1 MRRKTKRKAKAK
13 TTLPEGLETIN
24 LNAAGIDIGS
34 TEHYVAVPPGG
45 SSEPVRSFGSYTA
58 ALYEMARWLKECG
71 ITSVAMESTG
81 SYWIAPYQVLE
92 ATGFEVILV
101 NSRHVKNLPG
111 RKTDVLDCQWL
122 QKLHTHGLLSGSFRP
137 VNKVCVLRSYLR
149 HRENLV
155 HAASAH
161 IQHMQKALTEMNL
174 SLHHVLSDL
183 TGLSAMMIIRAILA
197 GERDPWKLAG
207 MKDRRVKK
215 SQEQI
220 ARCLEGD
227 YRDEHLFALAQ
238 ALELYEFYQAKIAQ
252 CDLQIEKQLHTF
264 KAQVDPT
271 KNPLPENP
279 KKKSLKA
286 QSHFELKTHLYAICG
301 TDLTRIDGIDV
312 MSAQSLISEIGL
324 DMNRWKSE
332 KHFTSWL
339 NLCPS
344 NRISGG
350 KPLTRQPRK
359 GHNRAADILRLCAQ
373 SAIKSSSA
381 IGAFG
386 RRLKARLDAP
396 TAVKAVAHKL
406 ARIVYRMLKYGKH
419 YRDAGE
425 RYYEEKY
432 RDHLLRRLQKQAAAF
447 GFQLTPQQPIM
458 DPVS

>member
-13 TTLPEGLETIN
+13 TSLPEGLEAIN
-24 LNAAGIDIGS
+24 LDAAGIDVGS
-34 TEHYVAVPPGG
+34 TEHHVAVPPGR
-45 SSEPVRSFGSYTA
+45 SSETVRSFGSYTA
-58 ALYEMARWLKECG
+58 ALYEMAHWLKQCG
-71 ITSVAMESTG
+71 ITTVAMESTG

-92 ATGFEVILV
+92 ASGIEVVLV

-137 VNKVCVLRSYLR
+137 ENKVCVLRSYIR

-155 HAASAH
+155 QAASAH

-183 TGLSAMMIIRAILA
+183 TGLSAMTIIRAILA
-197 GERDPWKLAG
+197 GERDPWKLAA

-227 YRDEHLFALAQ
+227 YRSEHLFALSQ
-238 ALELYEFYQAKIAQ
+238 ALELYDFYQLKIAQ
-252 CDLQIEKQLHTF
+252 CEQEIEKQLHKF
-264 KAQVDPT
+264 EVRVDPE
-271 KNPLPENP
+271 KDPLPENP

-286 QSHFELKTHLYAICG
+286 QSNFELKNHLYAICG
-301 TDLTRIDGIDV
+301 TDLTRIDGVDV
-312 MSAQSLISEIGL
+312 LSAQSLISEIGL
-324 DMNRWKSE
+324 DMSRWKSE

-350 KPLTRQPRK
+350 KPLSRQPRK

-373 SAIKSSSA
+373 SALKSSSA

-396 TAVKAVAHKL
+396 TAIKAVAHKL
-406 ARIVYRMLKYGKH
+406 ARIVYRMLKYGQQ

-425 RYYEEKY
+425 RYYQEKY
-432 RDHLLRRLQKQAAAF
+432 RDHLLRRLQKQAAIF
-447 GFQLTPQQPIM
+447 GFQLTPKPPILL
-458 DPVS
+458 PVS